1 VIIVW
6 CIAEHKIVYTIA
18 VIIIFVSIIF
28 FLFVYSFIN
37 SALDIVFNM
46 FSISLPSY
54 MNIVLRWV
62 LTITVGVFIVY
73 NIIDYMHILIVCL

>member
-1 VIIVW
+1 MIIVW